1 MSDLKAFWAEEQ
13 WFLAKI
19 VLPIALLLLSYQFI
33 FYPMLQNVEQT
44 RKEIATLSAQTFS
57 EEWFTQ
63 QINTL
68 DSQIIILDE
77 AYTLLD
83 GRVVGD
89 SVPGYSEKGFR
100 KLAEKIGLTVQKVKE
115 SSKPVEGSNHHVVS
129 LSLTGS
135 YRYFIRY
142 LYAIETK
149 RPLSV
154 VTRFSIKKKKGK
166 YAISGMHIEYLK
178 K

>member
-1 MSDLKAFWAEEQ
+1 MGDFKTFWAEEQ

-19 VLPIALLLLSYQFI
+19 VFPLALLLLSYQFI
-33 FYPMLQNVEQT
+33 LYPMLQEVEQT

-57 EEWFTQ
+57 DEWFTNE
-63 QINTL
+63 INVL
-68 DSQIIILDE
+68 DSQIVILDE
-77 AYTLLD
+77 AYSLLD

-89 SVPGYSEKGFR
+89 GIQGYSETGFR

-115 SSKPVEGSNHHVVS
+115 ESKPVEGSNHHVVS

-142 LYAIETK
+142 LYSIETK

-154 VTRFSIKKKKGK
+154 VTRFSIKKQKGK